1 MYLVNTLIFGFEGTN
16 TEKVAQLL
24 SDVADIKIIKSSE
37 TGIENFISRTDFSH
51 YKHIIG
57 IGMYSGRD
65 KDRVRIE
72 TECSSQFRNKKEN
85 LIRLSIPYFID
96 ENDIFKLA
104 KGIGNS
110 WCNLVSF
117 RLIKTQKVANYTFL
131 HVPRTMSVTK
141 VANAVRTVLSC

>member
-1 MYLVNTLIFGFEGTN
+1 MNTLIFGFEGTI

-24 SDVADIKIIKSSE
+24 SSVADIQVIKSDE
-37 TGIENFISRTDFSH
+37 TDIETFIEQTDFSR
-51 YKHIIG
+51 YERV
-57 IGMYSGRD
+57 IGMGTYSGKD

>member
-1 MYLVNTLIFGFEGTN
+1 MNTLIFGFEDTIA
-16 TEKVAQLL
+16 EKVAYLL

-37 TGIENFISRTDFSH
+37 TGIESFISRTDFSH
-51 YKHIIG
+51 YKRIIG
-57 IGMYSGRD
+57 MGMYSGRD

-85 LIRLSIPYFID
+85 LTRLPIPYFID
-96 ENDIFKLA
+96 ENDTFKLA

-117 RLIKTQKVANYTFL
+117 RLLSSHKITNYTFL
-131 HVPRTMSVTK
+131 HIPRTMSDKFVAGSLRKK
-141 VANAVRTVLSC
+141 VL

>member
-1 MYLVNTLIFGFEGTN
+1 MNTLIFGFEGTI
-16 TEKVAQLL
+16 TEKVARFL
-24 SDVADIKIIKSSE
+24 SDIADIKIIKSSE
-37 TGIENFISRTDFSH
+37 TDILSFISQTDFSR
-51 YKHIIG
+51 YERVIG
-57 IGMYSGRD
+57 MGMYSGRD

-72 TECSSQFRNKKEN
+72 TECSSKFRNKKEN
-85 LIRLSIPYFID
+85 LTRLPIPYFIY